1 MGDPY
6 LPRQSDQSDGPSTL
20 PVPELNP
27 LVNPVLGQNMGR
39 WAEVY
44 FTSPP
49 EKREQ
54 AVIELLRELQGE
66 NSKPGETIVTSPSS
80 VNEQASERVL
90 AHAAQTATLVRCPL
104 CGRKNPTSHRFCGMC
119 GRPVAE
125 QGAAAD
131 LHVSDLHVSDLHLAD
146 VHIADVHIDDLP
158 QDESS
163 RLAPRNE
170 PKFVPAQRA
179 VYEPALRTNDLSL
192 FQSRRDDYRD
202 DSSDE
207 IFHYPPASRSY
218 RAYVGIALAIVI
230 FVLGYMAWRSMQATS
245 QNAHVERQA
254 PPAVA
259 TQPAA
264 PAPTPPS
271 ASKTETPETETE
283 KTDTPKTDTPEG
295 TPSANPQTAVPSLS
309 DSKSEQADARTSIHK
324 AGTSSRKTA
333 KTAPPMTPI
342 AEKEPQLRTA
352 GNGAEELVTAQG
364 YLNGANGQG
373 RNRTEAAKWLWKS
386 VAKHNADATLLLADL
401 YLKGQGVRKNCDQ
414 ARVLLD
420 AAARKGMKDA
430 GQRLRHLQAF
440 GCE

>member
-20 PVPELNP
+20 PAPELNP

-44 FTSPP
+44 FTNPP

-66 NSKPGETIVTSPSS
+66 NSKPEETIVTPRSS
-80 VNEQASERVL
+80 VKEQASERIL
-90 AHAAQTATLVRCPL
+90 AHAGQIGGAQPTEFQTLVRCHV
-104 CGRKNPTSHRFCGMC
+104 CGRENPISHRFCGIC

-125 QGAAAD
+125 QRAVAD
-131 LHVSDLHVSDLHLAD
+131 LHVSDLHIADLHLE
-146 VHIADVHIDDLP
+146 DLP

-192 FQSRRDDYRD
+192 FQSSRDDYRD

-207 IFHYPPASRSY
+207 IFHYPSASRSY
-218 RAYVGIALAIVI
+218 RVYVGIALAIVI

-245 QNAHVERQA
+245 QNAHVEPPA
-254 PPAVA
+254 PPAIT

-271 ASKTETPETETE
+271 ASKTDAP

-295 TPSANPQTAVPSLS
+295 AASANTQTAVPSLS
-309 DSKSEQADARTSIHK
+309 DSKSEEPDARTSIHK
-324 AGTSSRKTA
+324 TGTSSRKIA
-333 KTAPPMTPI
+333 SAAPPMTPI
-342 AEKEPQLRTA
+342 AEKEPQVRTA
-352 GNGAEELVTAQG
+352 GNGAEELATAQG
-364 YLNGANGQG
+364 YLNGANGQE

-386 VAKHNADATLLLADL
+386 VAKHNADATLQLADL
-401 YLKGQGVRKNCDQ
+401 YLKGEGVRKNCDQ